1 MSAPPTA
8 DNPAQG
14 QHAPD
19 PSVPVPKDGSKPQP
33 QTAPAQAQ
41 VPPPAP
47 APAQGGSSSKKK
59 KKKNKK
65 ASVSTLPAAPPALST
80 TTTTE
85 QPAPVAQVQ
94 PVADSKSPDVTAPTA
109 PATEVTPKS
118 GEKAPEPAPEAAS
131 VPTEPASAPATT
143 KPAGSERN
151 VLKPESQSVSPEEEQ
166 PNFGDHV
173 EGGLGH
179 QPQLGVPA
187 PMPPQASSLF
197 VDDAEDMA
205 FLISDNKQDNIFEA
219 PPPAVPTSSTPPPSI
234 GPGVPAP
241 PLVDDDVEEAA
252 FDSTA
257 TLDATLDA
265 IGTKHEEQAAAA
277 ASTATG
283 LAADKPADSD
293 IPKATEKEQKDE
305 AKPTPV
311 EAVKPKDEA
320 PAKSAA
326 ALFADDDGE
335 DAFAIQGDE
344 PSSEQPQDIHQQTEV
359 ADDAGK
365 LSTSEPPKK
374 SASAQD
380 AEAEPQ
386 GQPRSAASLLSNDG
400 NDDLF
405 DIGADEAKPAARS
418 APAPKEEKPAASAL
432 FSDDSQHDDEF
443 AVGGD
448 QQDADQVAEL
458 KPREAE
464 NRRTRR
470 PISLFDTDDQV
481 DFDIPGEEDD
491 SPLPASTDKAPASS
505 DASKLFGDEGDDAFN
520 IGQSESTDGPSDPRT
535 TSDPARSQPGAE
547 KKRDVSSLFSE
558 PDDYFLN
565 DTSIDESFQVGG
577 NDPSSD
583 LMSSSAV
590 NDAEVPQGWY
600 DDAGNW
606 NWYTEEEREA
616 VRESMI
622 ADGSLKVADENQARK
637 TPAHTEQD
645 PYAPAAPS
653 TSAPANPYAPA
664 PADPYAPS
672 QPVAN
677 PYAPTPAT
685 QGYRSTSG
693 SYSSYQ
699 QPATSAAGGMYTPAT
714 GQVSGYGYSATPAA
728 ATASAFTPAM
738 GYAAQ
743 PYAAQPYAAT
753 PTATPY
759 DPYAPAAPA
768 VGGYGASVPPAGPS
782 ATLSPPKKPEPLKRP
797 SKSDAYDPPL
807 RPKKSF
813 IGRPGSA
820 VQVAPLGNFV
830 PGPDAPPMP
839 QAASSAPPP
848 APPSGPPR
856 RAKTTEPPPRSSPSV
871 QAAPLPPSAPVDPYA
886 PSAPP
891 AHSQSFSAAVPQMS
905 TGYNTGY
912 GAAPA
917 DPYAP
922 QRVASPPAAS
932 APPQRP
938 ATASS
943 QHPPKPTSFDPP
955 LRATSRPSSRHSNR
969 PAFSPPPLAAPP
981 VPPIPSEYSAGPRS
995 AFSPTGSSAAL
1006 PPPPPPPADV
1016 IVPPP
1021 RGPSRGATR
1030 TPKYDRPPPTVSAP
1044 PTTNAAQPPRPASP
1058 RAPPPRTTSP
1068 SAPPVRQSSPIGGPQ
1083 RMTSPLG
1090 APPRVSSQL
1099 RNEPVTMPSL
1109 GSTTEQPTP
1118 KFSHSPPLHGEEEH
1132 GDYDPEG
1139 GHWDDDE
1146 EAERPSQPYE
1156 RRESKEAGS
1165 SDPYQT
1171 EAKEPKA
1178 ETGYQPSTVDLGS
1191 EGGYEPS
1198 PYSPP
1203 TTSQEPA
1210 HSAPPPPAS
1219 YGRPTPSQEQTNP
1232 YDSYAPK
1239 APPKSPKKAKSPYAP
1254 PPGRSD
1260 SYSPYSAQ
1268 PATSGSADPYTP
1280 PSHSRQPS
1288 DAYAPSHSSQK
1299 SGSQKGGDSYSPYTP
1314 SAPSASEY
1322 NPYAPSTPS
1331 QGESNPYAPG
1341 ASASNESN
1349 PYASSA
1355 PSRQATS
1362 DYNPYGPST
1371 SPKKSSQSV
1380 DHSPYGPS
1388 TSPKKASQS
1397 VDYSP
1402 YGPSSSPKKQS
1413 HSVDYNPYGPSTS
1426 PQKST
1431 HGFGGAGLSA
1441 PPALNRSA
1449 SYEPSPYEPSPYAGQ
1464 KSADPTF
1471 SPMNPYDDIRTATPP
1486 SNNYFGRAGS
1496 IDATYVPQQVL
1507 EQRPVSEDPLGRC
1520 SPTARNVPIA
1530 RFGFGGLLVTAFPGT
1545 GDDSVDAPSYGY
1557 ASHRGLVTLRP
1568 VPEVVESSALTTS
1581 TVQFPGPLVHDPST
1595 PKGAAGDKKRREAVM
1610 SYLASRADEIE
1621 RGLPYLKTSA
1631 NKKRRDEEAKLV
1643 ILRLLTALVEGDGR
1657 FFGTPKAQEAIRE
1670 ALQSPASDIATP
1682 AHANGLGATHAPG
1695 GARASASQLSQLSA
1709 MLLAGEKREAAQ
1721 FAATAGLWSHAL
1733 LIASSVGPDLWR
1745 EMVTKFSSAELG
1757 NDPHSAGIKATY
1769 MVYAGLNPSTVEGLF
1784 SAANI
1789 TDDPSTDKWREV
1801 IAGVLLNGK
1810 PTDLV
1815 CLDDLGARFERAGLR
1830 SVAQVCFLLSPNSP
1844 FSDMSPAATTRHIKF
1859 VEDARDED
1867 GAIFAEIA
1875 EYARSLVPVPK
1886 GAEAP
1891 VVTLPELLPFKLQRA
1906 WRAAELG
1913 DADQAK
1919 RYCEAIET
1927 AAKPT
1932 AKGARTTL
1940 QPHLRAGMEDL
1951 LERLTGTPSA
1961 NPSRG
1966 LGRSKSK
1973 GGATIGSWIEG
1984 RLTKFIA
1991 GEDEGQEA
1999 PKKATAPTSTGSTV
2013 PVGPFSHFSAI
2024 SPNPSAGVSR
2034 APSTV
2039 EGEGSFN
2046 PMSTGNATSTGTGYE
2061 PYGGPASA
2069 ASGGYAPWDGSSDSH
2084 EHSQSA
2090 PTDASGG
2097 DDGGFVSPMAG
2108 FTPAPI
2114 APAAPTQNYA
2124 PAKKSEPAWDD
2135 DDEDLGFGNSAL
2147 SRDRTPKVAD
2157 ESSAQQDAYAPP
2169 KKEEPKA
2176 APKEEPKKPE
2186 QGKKGWFGG
2195 WFGGKKDGESSGPVR
2210 ANLGE
2215 ESKMYYDPELKRW
2228 LVKGAEKP
2236 SAAAAAPPPPPRA
2249 STASPASRPSSVR
2262 PAGSSSMPPTS
2273 TASPSGPG
2281 GHGMPSRPPTGGPG
2295 GPPGSGGP
2303 PSAPPSSGTPTPGG
2317 KPPIASLDD
2326 LLNRPPSGRPA
2337 SGTAKKKRAANR
2349 YVDVFNKE

>member
-19 PSVPVPKDGSKPQP
+19 PTVPVPQDGSKPQP

-41 VPPPAP
+41 VPPPAAPAP

-65 ASVSTLPAAPPALST
+65 ASVSALPAAPAAPA
-80 TTTTE
+80 
-85 QPAPVAQVQ
+85 
-94 PVADSKSPDVTAPTA
+94 APTA
-109 PATEVTPKS
+109 TAQPAAAAPVQPAISSNASDATTPAAPTTEVTSKS
-118 GEKAPEPAPEAAS
+118 TDKVPSAVPEASSVSAGSAS
-131 VPTEPASAPATT
+131 ESATT
-143 KPAGSERN
+143 KPSGSERN
-151 VLKPESQSVSPEEEQ
+151 DSTLKGQSLSPEEEQ

-173 EGGLGH
+173 EGSLGH

-219 PPPAVPTSSTPPPSI
+219 PPPAIPKSSTPPPSI
-234 GPGVPAP
+234 APGVPPP

-257 TLDATLDA
+257 TLDATLEA
-265 IGTKHEEQAAAA
+265 IGTKHEEQAAASA
-277 ASTATG
+277 ASG
-283 LAADKPADSD
+283 EAAAPSLKEEEKPVPAEMKSG
-293 IPKATEKEQKDE
+293 KDG
-305 AKPTPV
+305 KP
-311 EAVKPKDEA
+311 
-320 PAKSAA
+320 KSAA
-326 ALFADDDGE
+326 ALFSDDNGD

-344 PSSEQPQDIHQQTEV
+344 PSSEQPQETEQQPTV
-359 ADDAGK
+359 ADEAVK
-365 LSTSEPPKK
+365 TPTSGPNTATAAASSEKTEPL
-374 SASAQD
+374 AQ
-380 AEAEPQ
+380 PQ
-386 GQPRSAASLLSNDG
+386 SAAALLSKEG
-400 NDDLF
+400 NDDAF
-405 DIGADEAKPAARS
+405 NIEVPATEAEERS
-418 APAPKEEKPAASAL
+418 HPEPKSDPAPKDEHHTASAL
-432 FSDDSQHDDEF
+432 FSDENQHDEF
-443 AVGGD
+443 TIGGD
-448 QQDADQVAEL
+448 QDADQVAEL
-458 KPREAE
+458 KPREGE
-464 NRRTRR
+464 SRRTRR

-481 DFDIPGEEDD
+481 DFNISGQEDD
-491 SPLPASTDKAPASS
+491 SAKPDAPKEKTPAPSNAAG
-505 DASKLFGDEGDDAFN
+505 LFGDDGDDAFN
-520 IGQSESTDGPSDPRT
+520 IGPSEATEGPSDVRT
-535 TSDPARSQPGAE
+535 TSDPAGSRPGAE

-558 PDDYFLN
+558 PDDDFLN
-565 DTSIDESFQVGG
+565 DTSIDDSFQIGH
-577 NDPSSD
+577 NEPSSEP
-583 LMSSSAV
+583 MSSSAA

-616 VRESMI
+616 VRQSMI
-622 ADGSLKVADENQARK
+622 ADGSLKIADENQVRK
-637 TPAHTEQD
+637 TPVHTEQS
-645 PYAPAAPS
+645 PYAPATPA
-653 TSAPANPYAPA
+653 TTAPANPYAPA
-664 PADPYAPS
+664 PADPYAPT

-677 PYAPTPAT
+677 PYAPAPAT

-699 QPATSAAGGMYTPAT
+699 PQAQPAPSAAGGLYTPAT
-714 GQVSGYGYSATPAA
+714 AQASGYGYSATPAA

-743 PYAAQPYAAT
+743 PYTAAPAAS
-753 PTATPY
+753 PY

-768 VGGYGASVPPAGPS
+768 VGGYGATVPPAGPS
-782 ATLSPPKKPEPLKRP
+782 STLSPPKKAEPLKRP

-820 VQVAPLGNFV
+820 VQAAPLGNFV
-830 PGPDAPPMP
+830 PAPDAPPLP
-839 QAASSAPPP
+839 QAAPSAPP
-848 APPSGPPR
+848 APPVGPPR
-856 RAKTTEPPPRSSPSV
+856 RAKTTEPQPRPSPPA

-886 PSAPP
+886 PTAPP

-905 TGYNTGY
+905 SGYSTGY
-912 GAAPA
+912 GAAPV
-917 DPYAP
+917 DPYTP
-922 QRVASPPAAS
+922 QRMASPPAAS

-955 LRATSRPSSRHSNR
+955 LRATSSRPSSRHSNR
-969 PAFSPPPLAAPP
+969 PAFSPPPLVAPP
-981 VPPIPSEYSAGPRS
+981 VPPIPSEYSASPRS

-1006 PPPPPPPADV
+1006 PPPPPPAADV

-1030 TPKYDRPPPTVSAP
+1030 TPKYDRAPPAVSAP
-1044 PTTNAAQPPRPASP
+1044 PATTAAQPPRPASP
-1058 RAPPPRTTSP
+1058 RALPPRTTSP
-1068 SAPPVRQSSPIGGPQ
+1068 SAPPVRQGSPIGAPQ

-1090 APPRVSSQL
+1090 APPRVSSPL
-1099 RNEPVTMPSL
+1099 RNEPVSMPSL

-1118 KFSHSPPLHGEEEH
+1118 KFSHSSPLHGEEEH

-1139 GHWDDDE
+1139 GHWEDDE
-1146 EAERPSQPYE
+1146 EAEKSSQSYE
-1156 RRESKEAGS
+1156 RRESKEGGS

-1171 EAKEPKA
+1171 EKRVSKP
-1178 ETGYQPSTVDLGS
+1178 ETGYQPSTVDLSS

-1198 PYSPP
+1198 PYAPPP
-1203 TTSQEPA
+1203 TSHESGHA
-1210 HSAPPPPAS
+1210 HSERSVPPPPAS
-1219 YGRPTPSQEQTNP
+1219 YGRPTPSHEKTNP
-1232 YDSYAPK
+1232 YDTYSPK
-1239 APPKSPKKAKSPYAP
+1239 DSPKSPRKAKSPYAP

-1268 PATSGSADPYTP
+1268 PATSASADPYTP

-1288 DAYAPSHSSQK
+1288 DANAPSHSSQK

-1322 NPYAPSTPS
+1322 NPYAPSASS

-1341 ASASNESN
+1341 PPASGESN
-1349 PYASSA
+1349 PYAPSA

-1371 SPKKSSQSV
+1371 SPKK
-1380 DHSPYGPS
+1380 P
-1388 TSPKKASQS
+1388 SQS

-1402 YGPSSSPKKQS
+1402 YGPSSSPKKAS
-1413 HSVDYNPYGPSTS
+1413 HSADYSPYGPSTS

-1431 HGFGGAGLSA
+1431 HGLSA

-1449 SYEPSPYEPSPYAGQ
+1449 SYEPSPYEPSPYAAQ

-1471 SPMNPYDDIRTATPP
+1471 SPMNPYDDVRTATPP
-1486 SNNYFGRAGS
+1486 SNNYFGRAS
-1496 IDATYVPQQVL
+1496 SMDATYVPQQVL

-1530 RFGFGGLLVTAFPGT
+1530 RFGFGGFLVTAFPGT
-1545 GDDSVDAPSYGY
+1545 GDDSADAPSYGY

-1581 TVQFPGPLVHDPST
+1581 TVQFPGSLVHDPST

-1610 SYLASRADEIE
+1610 SYLMSRAEEIE

-1682 AHANGLGATHAPG
+1682 AHANGLGATHAAG

-1709 MLLAGEKREAAQ
+1709 MLLAGDKREAAQ

-1815 CLDDLGARFERAGLR
+1815 CLDDLGARFERAGIR

-1844 FSDMSPAATTRHIKF
+1844 FSDMSPAATSRHIKF
-1859 VEDARDED
+1859 VGDARDED

-1891 VVTLPELLPFKLQRA
+1891 TVTLPELLPFKLQRA

-1940 QPHLRAGMEDL
+1940 PPHLRAGMEDL

-1973 GGATIGSWIEG
+1973 SGATIGSWIEG

-1999 PKKATAPTSTGSTV
+1999 PKKATAPTSTGSAV

-2039 EGEGSFN
+2039 EGEGSFH

-2061 PYGGPASA
+2061 PYGGGPASA
-2069 ASGGYAPWDGSSDSH
+2069 ASGGYAPWDGSSTANDQ
-2084 EHSQSA
+2084 SQSA
-2090 PTDASGG
+2090 PSDASGG
-2097 DDGGFVSPMAG
+2097 DDGGFISPMAG

-2157 ESSAQQDAYAPP
+2157 EPSAQQDAYAPP
-2169 KKEEPKA
+2169 KEEPKP

-2262 PAGSSSMPPTS
+2262 PVGSSSMPPTS
-2273 TASPSGPG
+2273 TASPSGPSG
-2281 GHGMPSRPPTGGPG
+2281 GPPHGVPSRPPTGG
-2295 GPPGSGGP
+2295 
-2303 PSAPPSSGTPTPGG
+2303 PPSSGTPTPGA
-2317 KPPIASLDD
+2317 KPQIASLED
-2326 LLNRPPSGRPA
+2326 LLNRPPSGRPS
-2337 SGTAKKKRAANR
+2337 SGTAKKKRPGNR